1 MTTLCP
7 SVPST
12 HALVNDDVVLS
23 SEMFRKFWGS
33 PRESQM
39 AVGFQRPDLW
49 CPGGQCERASSGEG
63 EEKTGPAAMYTPDE
77 VLKFKKPT
85 EGERSTA
92 DGPISPEAP
101 FSTPFPALLVPAPE
115 AQSRA
120 RLSAKLTPPPH
131 PLARALLSLSLFLSL
146 SLSLSHTLPSGF
158 CCSLSDNKYGIEFLE
173 FEIRDYDTSKSVF
186 KVSLGSGLARALRR
200 DARSS
205 SNPFLSLPA
214 RYRRATPPT

>member
-12 HALVNDDVVLS
+12 HALVNDDVVLC

-92 DGPISPEAP
+92 DGPGE
-101 FSTPFPALLVPAPE
+101 
-115 AQSRA
+115 
-120 RLSAKLTPPPH
+120 
-131 PLARALLSLSLFLSL
+131 
-146 SLSLSHTLPSGF
+146 G
-158 CCSLSDNKYGIEFLE
+158 
-173 FEIRDYDTSKSVF
+173 
-186 KVSLGSGLARALRR
+186 
-200 DARSS
+200 
-205 SNPFLSLPA
+205 
-214 RYRRATPPT
+214 

>member
-23 SEMFRKFWGS
+23 SEMFRNFGAVRGS
-33 PRESQM
+33 PRWPLASK
-39 AVGFQRPDLW
+39 
-49 CPGGQCERASSGEG
+49 GQIFGVQGDSVSERAAGKARRRRGLPPCIPRTRFSSSRSQR
-63 EEKTGPAAMYTPDE
+63 KVSARPPTGRA
-77 VLKFKKPT
+77 
-85 EGERSTA
+85 
-92 DGPISPEAP
+92 ISPEAP
-101 FSTPFPALLVPAPE
+101 FSTPFRALLVTAPE

-131 PLARALLSLSLFLSL
+131 PLARALLSLSLFL

>member
-1 MTTLCP
+1 
-7 SVPST
+7 
-12 HALVNDDVVLS
+12 
-23 SEMFRKFWGS
+23 
-33 PRESQM
+33 M
-39 AVGFQRPDLW
+39 AVGLFSK
-49 CPGGQCERASSGEG
+49 GQIFGVQGDSVSERAAGKARRRRGLPPCIPRTRFSSSRSQL
-63 EEKTGPAAMYTPDE
+63 KVSARPPTGRA
-77 VLKFKKPT
+77 
-85 EGERSTA
+85 
-92 DGPISPEAP
+92 ISPEAP

-120 RLSAKLTPPPH
+120 RLSAKLTPPPP
-131 PLARALLSLSLFLSL
+131 PLARALLSLSLSL
-146 SLSLSHTLPSGF
+146 SLSLTLPSGF
-158 CCSLSDNKYGIEFLE
+158 SCSLSDNKYGIEFLE

>member
-12 HALVNDDVVLS
+12 HALVNDDVVLC

-92 DGPISPEAP
+92 DGPGDIARGSVLN
-101 FSTPFPALLVPAPE
+101 PFPSTTGPSSRGAESRQTLGQADTPSSPP
-115 AQSRA
+115 RA
-120 RLSAKLTPPPH
+120 RAP
-131 PLARALLSLSLFLSL
+131 LSLSFSLSL
-146 SLSLSHTLPSGF
+146 SLSLTLPSGF